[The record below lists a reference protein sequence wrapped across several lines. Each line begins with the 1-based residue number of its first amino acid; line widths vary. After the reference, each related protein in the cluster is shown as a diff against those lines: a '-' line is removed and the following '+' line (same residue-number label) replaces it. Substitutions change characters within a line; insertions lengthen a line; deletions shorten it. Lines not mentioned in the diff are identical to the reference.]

1 MAEPILEL
9 RAVDAAYG
17 HVRALHGVSLR
28 VMPGELVCLLGGNGA
43 GKTTTLLCASAVHHA
58 AAGSVLFHGEDITRL
73 AAHTVVARGL
83 VQVPEG
89 RRIFPRLSVAENL
102 AMGAWLR
109 RDRAGIAR
117 DRERV
122 YTLFPV
128 LAERRGQEGGTLSG
142 GEQQMLALGRALMAA
157 PRLLMLDEPSMGVAP
172 LLVARIAEAIRA
184 LNRDGLPILLVEQNA
199 RLALGLASRA
209 YVLETGAIAMHGT
222 SAELSGDPRIV
233 ATYLGGA

>member
-1 MAEPILEL
+1 VAEPLLEL
-9 RAVDAAYG
+9 HAVDAAYG
-17 HVRALHGVSLR
+17 HVRALRGVTLT

-58 AAGSVLFHGEDITRL
+58 VAGSVRFAGEDLTRL
-73 AAHTVVARGL
+73 PAHAVVARGL

-117 DRERV
+117 DRERI
-122 YTLFPV
+122 YALFPV

-157 PRLLMLDEPSMGVAP
+157 PRLLMLDEPSMGIAP

-222 SAELSGDPRIV
+222 SAELAGDPRIA